1 MLSDILRLETTKACQ
16 DTTIPTKI
24 VTENKDIFANVLIS
38 NFNDSIKKSNFL
50 SILKN
55 ARLTPVFIKGKRNS
69 KDNCRPVSILPNLS
83 KIFARCIFRYI
94 SNFMDQLLSKYQCDF
109 CKG

>member
-1 MLSDILRLETTKACQ
+1 MLSDLLGLETTRACQ

-24 VTENKDIFANVLIS
+24 VNENKDIFANVLIS

-55 ARLTPVFIKGKRNS
+55 ARLTPVFIKGNRNS

-83 KIFARCIFRYI
+83 KIFERCIFRYI
-94 SNFMDQLLSKYQCDF
+94 SNFMDQLLLKYQCDF